1 MPIETLKSA
10 VRDVVDF
17 PEPGIVFKD
26 ITPILACP
34 KLFELAVDKM
44 IEKLGF
50 EKVDKVVGIDARGF
64 IFGAAIAHKLKC
76 GFVPA
81 RKAGKLPWNTVS
93 ETYELEYGKATLE
106 LHQDAIL
113 KGESVAIIDDLLAT
127 GGTAKAATNLVE
139 KLGGKIHSVNF
150 FVELTFLPGRT
161 TLKNFS
167 VHSLLQY

>member
-1 MPIETLKSA
+1 MATEILKSA
-10 VRDVVDF
+10 VRDIVDF

-44 IEKLGF
+44 IEKMG
-50 EKVDKVVGIDARGF
+50 EGKVDKIVGIDARGF
-64 IFGAAIAHKLKC
+64 IFGAAIANKLKC
-76 GFVPA
+76 GFIPA
-81 RKAGKLPWNTVS
+81 RKAGKLPWNTIS

-106 LHQDAIL
+106 LHQDAIS
-113 KGESVAIIDDLLAT
+113 KSESIAIIDDLLAT
-127 GGTAKAATNLVE
+127 GGTARAAINLVE
-139 KLGGKIHSVNF
+139 KLGGRIHSVNF

-161 TLKNFS
+161 TLKKYP